1 MVLTMVFSSSL
12 FLFYFLPIFLIIYY
26 LLPFQWKG
34 LYLKNTFITFGSY
47 VFYGWLVPWFVLLML
62 ASTTWDYICGKII
75 TKPGQLQWKRK
86 AALLTAIIGDLSLL
100 GFFKYYMFAS
110 GGINRAVE
118 LLGGGPGFIH
128 IWNILLPSGI
138 SFYTFVALSYTIDLY
153 RGHAKP
159 ARNFATFSCFI
170 GLFPHLIAGPIIRY
184 STIAE
189 QLAFRT
195 HTLSKFA
202 SGAAIFCLGL
212 GKKIILANSMAPI
225 ADAAFGAD
233 NPGMLN
239 AWFGVI
245 AYAFQIYFDFCG
257 YSDMAVGLAR
267 MLGIEFIKNFDGP
280 YLSRDITV
288 FWRKWHISLSSFIR
302 DYLYIPLGGNRYGQ
316 GRTYF
321 NLALTFFLCGLWHGA
336 KMTFVM
342 WGIYQGVF
350 LILERLAGKK
360 SLYHRLPV
368 WGQIGVTFIIV
379 LFGWVLFRAP
389 DLGQAMHYWAVMV
402 GCAPGSVSSTLL
414 SAQIINARSIIEM
427 LLCAAFVWQPIQA
440 HHWIEKLSPIKYLI
454 CFGIFIYAI
463 SLMVTQSYNPFL
475 YFQF

>member
-1 MVLTMVFSSSL
+1 MVFSSYI
-12 FLFYFLPIFLIIYY
+12 FIFYFLPIFLLIYY
-26 LLPFQWKG
+26 RLPFQLKG
-34 LYLKNTFITFGSY
+34 YYPKNTFITLGSY

-75 TKPGQLQWKRK
+75 TRPGQVQWKRK
-86 AALLTAIIGDLSLL
+86 AALITAIVGDLSLL
-100 GFFKYYMFAS
+100 AFFKYYMFFS
-110 GGINRAVE
+110 GGVNRLIALFGGCPE
-118 LLGGGPGFIH
+118 LLPV
-128 IWNILLPSGI
+128 WNILLPSGI

-153 RGHAKP
+153 RGDAKP
-159 ARNFATFSCFI
+159 ARNFPTFSCFI

-184 STIAE
+184 STVAD
-189 QLAFRT
+189 QLAHRE
-195 HTLSKFA
+195 HTLEKFA

-239 AWFGVI
+239 AWWGVT

-280 YLSRDITV
+280 YHSRNITV
-288 FWRKWHISLSSFIR
+288 FWRKWHISLSNFIR
-302 DYLYIPLGGNRYGQ
+302 DYLYFPLGGNRRGT

-321 NLALTFFLCGLWHGA
+321 NLAFTFLLCGLWHGA
-336 KMTFVM
+336 KMTFVC

-360 SLYHRLPV
+360 AFYVRLPG
-368 WGQIGVTFIIV
+368 WGQVAVTFVII

-389 DLGQAMHYWAVMV
+389 DLHQAIQYWASMV
-402 GCAPGSVSSTLL
+402 GIRNSLPSSQLL
-414 SAQIINARSIIEM
+414 NAQLFTSRHIFEM
-427 LLCAAFVWQPIQA
+427 LLCAVIAWQPFQA
-440 HHWIEKLSPIKYLI
+440 YHWVERLTKPKLVL
-454 CFGIFIYAI
+454 CTVVFVVALCMMF
-463 SLMVTQSYNPFL
+463 TQTYNPFL